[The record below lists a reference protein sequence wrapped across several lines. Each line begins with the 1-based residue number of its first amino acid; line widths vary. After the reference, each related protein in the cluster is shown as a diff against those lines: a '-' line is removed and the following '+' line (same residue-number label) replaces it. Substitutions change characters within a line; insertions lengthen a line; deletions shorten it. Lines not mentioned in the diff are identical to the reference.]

1 MSDQML
7 YRSGDGDDVTTN
19 DILQAYFLITDLTIG
34 LKSLC
39 ERMREKESDPESA
52 GSLRLLIAGV
62 QQIEQTVD
70 RIAPEVES

>member
-1 MSDQML
+1 MSDQIL
-7 YRSGDGDDVTTN
+7 YRSGDGDDVTKN
-19 DILQAYFLITDLTIG
+19 DLLQAYFLITDLTIG
-34 LKSLC
+34 LKGLC
-39 ERMREKESDPESA
+39 ERMRRQESDSESA

>member
-1 MSDQML
+1 MSDQIL
-7 YRSGDGDDVTTN
+7 YRTEDGEDVTT
-19 DILQAYFLITDLTIG
+19 DHIIQAYFLITDFTIG
-34 LKSLC
+34 LKRLC
-39 ERMREKESDPESA
+39 ERMRSEISDPESA